1 MTSKEN
7 NYSFSH
13 APCLSPFKLSLSDHL
28 LTWNGINA
36 VMNMTKPLDDSP
48 AHFKIRISE
57 RLIVVRTK
65 GTWTLQ
71 TDMAYLSELGE
82 AMHSMRGNT
91 WAVLVDMRG
100 WVVPE
105 TVSSSPFKLKAQ
117 LDRRNQKLECWIVDD
132 MEQGNA
138 LLPYFQASGI
148 VPKRFLDPTEAI
160 AYLHHAKFVNDK
172 VSFEQLNGLLER
184 D

>member
-1 MTSKEN
+1 
-7 NYSFSH
+7 
-13 APCLSPFKLSLSDHL
+13 
-28 LTWNGINA
+28 
-36 VMNMTKPLDDSP
+36 MNMINPPDDSP
-48 AHFKIRISE
+48 AHYKIRIKE
-57 RLIVVRTK
+57 RLIVVSTT

-105 TVSSSPFKLKAQ
+105 TVSSSPFKLKTQ

-138 LLPYFQASGI
+138 LLPYFQASSI
-148 VPKRFLDPTEAI
+148 VPKRFLEPTEAI
-160 AYLHHAKFVNDK
+160 AYLHHVRFVDDE
-172 VSFEQLNGLLER
+172 VSFEQINALLE
-184 D
+184 DD

>member
-1 MTSKEN
+1 M
-7 NYSFSH
+7 H
-13 APCLSPFKLSLSDHL
+13 RHLAKLDYAFEGKAKRL
-28 LTWNGINA
+28 NA

-82 AMHSMRGNT
+82 AMHSMRGST

-148 VPKRFLDPTEAI
+148 EPKRFLDPTEAI